1 MRETLGRMLGDD
13 ARPID
18 VGMLVIELL
27 VLALIAVEVVWN
39 GKDRFLNWRERK
51 HDERRMLQQLA
62 LLSATESAAL
72 RALLLSGM
80 QPSEENAQWLMSKVH
95 WAIARDSVSW
105 YIPNEHIKL

>member
-72 RALLLSGM
+72 RALLLTGNS
-80 QPSEENAQWLMSKVH
+80 STSLLFDLSVH
-95 WAIARDSVSW
+95 KCFDSILRSRV
-105 YIPNEHIKL
+105 